1 MGKSAPTP
9 TDPKDVS
16 SATTGTNYMTS
27 LMNTM
32 MGNFNEVGPYGSKS
46 TTQTGTQ
53 TITDPYTGQTY
64 EVPTFTTNV
73 TLDPAQQAILDQQT
87 AAKGSL
93 ATTGAQLA
101 QGLLG
106 MGNFSMDTADIEG
119 RLAELGQARLDP
131 MLAQKQEALRT
142 QLANQGIS
150 QGSDAY
156 NQEMARFDQGSND
169 AYNQLFLQGR
179 QQAGNE
185 LMGERQ
191 MQLSEIMSLLGGG
204 SAQMPSFMTGAGA
217 SPMASTNNAGII
229 GNYDTALNNQWQQNQ
244 SMWGQ
249 GLGALGGLFGL

>member
-1 MGKSAPTP
+1 MGKSAPAP

-27 LMNTM
+27 LINTL
-32 MGNFNEVGPYGSKS
+32 MGNFNETGPYGSKT

-53 TITDPYTGQTY
+53 TVTDPYTGQTY
-64 EVPTFTTNV
+64 EVPTYTTDVSLNADQQGL
-73 TLDPAQQAILDQQT
+73 LDTQT

-106 MGNFSMDTADIEG
+106 MGNFNMDTGAIEG

-131 MLAQKQEALRT
+131 MLAQRQEALRT

-169 AYNQLFLQGR
+169 AYNQLFLTGR

-185 LMGERQ
+185 LLGQRQ
-191 MQLSEIMSLLGGG
+191 MQLSEIQQLLGGSG
-204 SAQMPSFMTGAGA
+204 VAMPSFMTGAGA
-217 SPMASTNNAGII
+217 SPMAGTNNAGII
-229 GNYDTALNNQWQQNQ
+229 QGYDNANMNQWMQNQ
-244 SMWGQ
+244 NMWGK
-249 GLGALGGLFGL
+249 GLGGLGGLFGL